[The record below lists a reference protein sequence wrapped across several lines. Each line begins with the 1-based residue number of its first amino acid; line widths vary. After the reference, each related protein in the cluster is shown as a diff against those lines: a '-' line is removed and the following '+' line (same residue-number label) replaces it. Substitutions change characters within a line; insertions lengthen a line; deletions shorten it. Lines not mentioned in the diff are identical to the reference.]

1 MFSTGDINIR
11 IVFNPIGLL
20 DGLGVN
26 RIMTEGVV
34 ASTKIGVKLGYSPYL
49 VNLFLNS
56 FGENPLSLLYV

>member
-49 VNLFLNS
+49 VNLF
-56 FGENPLSLLYV
+56 